1 MNTSR
6 TSTKSRFIPFACER
20 DSEGKLICSVVIIC
34 STAREVNEV
43 RGSKNKFKAS
53 SKWRANDAWIIGKKQ
68 KIKFKKN
75 KSLK

>member
-20 DSEGKLICSVVIIC
+20 DSMGKLICSVVIIC

-53 SKWRANDAWIIGKKQ
+53 SK
-68 KIKFKKN
+68 
-75 KSLK
+75 